1 MKTVLFA
8 CVHNAG
14 RSQMAASWFNALVDP
29 ASATAVSA
37 GTQPGE
43 RVHPEVLKAM
53 NEVGIHLSSARPQ
66 LLTEELAKNANLLV
80 TMGCGES
87 CPVVPG
93 VERQDWPLADPKG
106 QSLERVREIRE
117 EIRGRVMELISAKGW
132 RRK

>member
-1 MKTVLFA
+1 
-8 CVHNAG
+8 
-14 RSQMAASWFNALVDP
+14 MAAGWFNAVVDP

-37 GTQPGE
+37 GTQPAQ
-43 RVHPEVLKAM
+43 RVHAEVLKAM
-53 NEVGIHLSSARPQ
+53 DEVGIDLSSARPQ
-66 LLTEELAKNANLLV
+66 LLTEQLAKNANLLV

-106 QSLERVREIRE
+106 ESLPRVREIRE
-117 EIRGRVMELISAKGW
+117 EIRCRVMELISAKGW